1 MRIKLEDGKMVPSN
15 TDSIVV
21 VCAADDNY
29 VIPLSVTL
37 KSILVNLSNSQKIT
51 CFVIDGGIE
60 EFNKQRILKSLDSE
74 QIAIEWLQPTD
85 AVLNKVKVSGHVTVT
100 TYYRLLIPDLLPQ
113 QLRKAI
119 YLDCDLVVNE
129 DLGRLWTIDI
139 GDSYLLAVQDM
150 GIREVS
156 NPRGG
161 LHNYQELGIPPNSKY
176 LNAGVMIF
184 NLEKWRTES
193 ISAQAIEYLEQNKEH
208 VLNWDQDG
216 VNAVLVGKWRE
227 LDPRWN
233 QTPSIYKCRSWRE
246 SPFTEDIYNNV
257 IQQPYIIHF
266 ATAIKPWHYYCEHP
280 AKDLFFRYLD
290 MTVWSGWRPK
300 KPLKY
305 ILRLGLR
312 RFRGTIK
319 RLGSYVWNLILGRRF
334 PQAS

>member
-1 MRIKLEDGKMVPSN
+1 MNPSD
-15 TDSIVV
+15 TESCVV
-21 VCAADDNY
+21 VCAADNNY

-37 KSILVNLSNSQKIT
+37 KSILVNLKTPQKIT

-60 EFNKQRILKSLDSE
+60 ESNKQKILKSLDSK
-74 QIAIEWLQPTD
+74 QITIKWLQPTD
-85 AVLNKVKVSGHVTVT
+85 SILNKVKVSGHVTVA

-113 QLRKAI
+113 QLKKAI

-129 DLGRLWTIDI
+129 DLQQLWTIDI
-139 GDSYLLAVQDM
+139 GDTYLLAVQDM

-161 LHNYQELGIPPNSKY
+161 LHNYQELGIHPNSKY
-176 LNAGVMIF
+176 LNAGVMVF
-184 NLEKWRTES
+184 NLEKWRTEN
-193 ISAQAIEYLEQNKEH
+193 ISTRAIEYLEQNKEH

-233 QTPSIYKCRSWRE
+233 QTPSVYKYRSWKD
-246 SPFTEDIYNNV
+246 SPFTEEVYKSV
-257 IQQPYIIHF
+257 IQQPYIVHF

-280 AKDLFFRYLD
+280 AKGLFFQYLD
-290 MTVWSGWRPK
+290 ITPWSGWRPK

-305 ILRLGLR
+305 EIRLGLR
-312 RFRGTIK
+312 RFRETVK
-319 RLGSYVWNLILGRRF
+319 YLLKSF
-334 PQAS
+334 A

>member
-1 MRIKLEDGKMVPSN
+1 MTPSDN
-15 TDSIVV
+15 ESLVV
-21 VCAADDNY
+21 VCAADNNY

-37 KSILVNLSNSQKIT
+37 KSILANLKTPRKII

-60 EFNKQRILKSLDSE
+60 ESNKQKILQSLDSK

-85 AVLNKVKVSGHVTVT
+85 SVLNKVKVSGHVTVA

-113 QLRKAI
+113 QLKKAI

-129 DLGRLWTIDI
+129 DLQQLWAIDI

-176 LNAGVMIF
+176 LNAGVMVF
-184 NLEKWRTES
+184 NLEKWRAEN
-193 ISAQAIEYLEQNKEH
+193 ISTQAIEYLEQNKEH

-216 VNAVLVGKWRE
+216 VNAVLAGKWRE

-233 QTPSIYKCRSWRE
+233 QTPSVYKYRSWKD
-246 SPFTEDIYNNV
+246 SPFTEEIYKSV

-280 AKDLFFRYLD
+280 AKDLFFQYLD
-290 MTVWSGWRPK
+290 LTPWAGWRPK

-305 ILRLGLR
+305 ALRLGLR
-312 RFRGTIK
+312 RLRETVKYLLKSF
-319 RLGSYVWNLILGRRF
+319 VWHLSLSR
-334 PQAS
+334 